1 MKRVFLFVVML
12 LVAGVSSAQ
21 QSDNFIEIGN
31 GHIRLRQDLT
41 RGGAIC
47 YLSLA
52 VFKELPELRRRV
64 AALEKE
70 INK

>member
-1 MKRVFLFVVML
+1 MIRVILFVAML
-12 LVAGVSSAQ
+12 LVAGVGSAQ

-31 GHIRLRQDLT
+31 GTICLRQDLT

-47 YLSLA
+47 NLSLA